1 MDFAQARTA
10 MVDSQVRPNDVTK
23 YSIIAALQKV
33 ERENFVPES
42 MRMVAYA
49 DSPIALDTGRVILDA
64 RVFSKM
70 LDALNILPT
79 DFVLDIGCG
88 LGYSTA
94 VIASLSEAVIGVE
107 DDATR
112 VTDATENL
120 MAAQVDNAV
129 ILEGELAKGAAKHG
143 PYDVV
148 IMEGAVEQVPANLI
162 KQIKDG
168 GRMAAIFNKMVSVLY
183 VSASKMVTESA
194 GVIRLMQM
202 LPFYPASNRTRVSLL
217 TNVNFRNQ

>member
-168 GRMAAIFNKMVSVLY
+168 GRMAAIFNKN
-183 VSASKMVTESA
+183 
-194 GVIRLMQM
+194 GVGIVRIGIKNGDGISWRDTFNADAPI
-202 LPFYPASNRTRVSLL
+202 LPGFQSDKGFTFN
-217 TNVNFRNQ
+217 

>member
-33 ERENFVPES
+33 EREDFVPES

-148 IMEGAVEQVPANLI
+148 IIEGAVEQVPANLI

-168 GRMAAIFNKMVSVLY
+168 GRLAAIFNKN
-183 VSASKMVTESA
+183 
-194 GVIRLMQM
+194 GVGVVRIGIKNGDGISWRDTFNADAPI
-202 LPFYPASNRTRVSLL
+202 LPGFQSDKGFTFN
-217 TNVNFRNQ
+217 